1 MQALDLTKVKLSK
14 FSFYYIA
21 FVLVYLLIFLVIENR
36 FFPNPEIPFT
46 SGVLVGFAIQFL
58 ILNLRIYLMQRN
70 WRFGGEIQI
79 AFSFLS
85 LLINLAV
92 LILLSYSANNFSLIF
107 GFFIAH
113 NLNIL
118 NIALITNLAVK
129 KND

>member
-1 MQALDLTKVKLSK
+1 MKALDLTKVQISK
-14 FSFYYIA
+14 FSAYYIL
-21 FVLVYLLIFLVIENR
+21 FVFVYLLIFVAIENR

-46 SGVLVGFAIQFL
+46 SGVLVGFTIQFL
-58 ILNLRIYLMQRN
+58 ILNLRIYIMQRN
-70 WRFGGEIQI
+70 WKFAGEVQI

-85 LLINLAV
+85 LLLNLAV
-92 LILLSYSANNFSLIF
+92 LIFLLYSVNNFSLIF